1 MLVGDFQNK
10 SIPVYKLFQYSGVSK
25 RVHLTKLAIKCLR
38 FDWSLMIHNIN
49 LQKQTLMEK
58 MPRYATFNNACQCSM
73 IVVQLFDINHV
84 L

>member
-25 RVHLTKLAIKCLR
+25 RVHLTKLAISCLR
-38 FDWSLMIHNIN
+38 FDWSLVIHNIN

-58 MPRYATFNNACQCSM
+58 MPRYAIFNYTHPCSM
-73 IVVQLFDINHV
+73 IVIQSFDINHV